1 MASDANSVFGNSLGG
16 TQPSNLSD
24 PFAPGGAFGIPTANS
39 FDFDKYGIPKEGS
52 FDPTKYGIPKEG
64 SFDPTKYGIPKEGS
78 FNLGSSV
85 IPTSNSFDPTKY
97 GIPNEGSLNIGSPT
111 NGSIPNLGASNSPF
125 PIA

>member
-16 TQPSNLSD
+16 SQPSNLSD

-52 FDPTKYGIPKEG
+52 FDP
-64 SFDPTKYGIPKEGS
+64 SKYGIPKEGS

-97 GIPNEGSLNIGSPT
+97 GIPNEGSINLGSPT